1 MSIADAPPD
10 ESDKAR
16 TSNGGALTLAP
27 LEEEHSADDDE
38 DDEDICAEE
47 TAGGKSEGAGCS
59 PTGMLK
65 LRAESCPNEALW

>member
-10 ESDKAR
+10 ESDNAR
-16 TSNGGALTLAP
+16 TSNGGTLTRAP
-27 LEEEHSADDDE
+27 LEEEHNADD

-47 TAGGKSEGAGCS
+47 TAGGKSEGAGCN

-65 LRAESCPNEALW
+65 LRAESGPNEEL